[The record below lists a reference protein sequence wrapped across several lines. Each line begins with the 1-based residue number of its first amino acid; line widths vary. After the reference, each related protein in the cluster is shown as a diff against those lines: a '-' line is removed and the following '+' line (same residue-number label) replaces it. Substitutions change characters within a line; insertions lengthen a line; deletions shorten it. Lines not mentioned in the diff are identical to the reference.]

1 MNIIT
6 IDELDEIQNDNSF
19 KITDTQ
25 NIKINNFLDEHLQQS
40 FKIYK
45 KDKGDKLIILL
56 KDSAENQIKVFLK
69 KKTKKELTINNTFN
83 SWENR
88 QFWA

>member
-6 IDELDEIQNDNSF
+6 IDELDEIQRDNSF

-25 NIKINNFLDEHLQQS
+25 HIKINNFIDEHLEKP

-69 KKTKKELTINNTFN
+69 KKTKKELTKNEPFN

-88 QFWA
+88 QFWT